1 MEMQD
6 TYLQQ
11 IEKQLAEWKIEIDRL
26 ESKAGK
32 ADTETRIVHLRKVDD
47 LKAKQNAAQVNL
59 KDLKRAG
66 EDSWEALK
74 AGYEELQQDIKKSI
88 ENAQTSIG

>member
-1 MEMQD
+1 MEMKD
-6 TYLQQ
+6 AYLQQ
-11 IEKQLAEWKIEIDRL
+11 IERQLGEWKIDINRL

-32 ADTETRIVHLRKVDD
+32 VDPETRIVYLEKVDD

-59 KDLKRAG
+59 KKLKGAS
-66 EDSWEALK
+66 EDNWDALK
-74 AGYEELQQDIKKSI
+74 TGYEQLQQDIKESI